1 LQLAIIIFIIE
12 LLFLITRVGD
22 TSFQCKSLE
31 RFGTLDSRLSIHQ
44 RNKIITYHCIKNMSN
59 WTESNNALQKTF
71 TFKSFGDAMA
81 WMIKASYIIEKMDH
95 HPEWTNIYNK
105 VHVRLTTHDAGN
117 TISDKD
123 RLLATALDELV

>member
-1 LQLAIIIFIIE
+1 
-12 LLFLITRVGD
+12 
-22 TSFQCKSLE
+22 
-31 RFGTLDSRLSIHQ
+31 
-44 RNKIITYHCIKNMSN
+44 MSN

-71 TFKSFGDAMA
+71 TFKSFGDTMA

-123 RLLATALDELV
+123 RLLAAALDEVV